1 MIYDVGKQISSQLL
15 INIYTNIL
23 KKTEI
28 ELDELKEM
36 LEKDDEVLLSVRLT
50 ETWERA
56 TDDEKEL
63 IKNEVI
69 DVYSNFRQTQ

>member
-1 MIYDVGKQISSQLL
+1 LIYDVGKQISSQLL